1 MFGFIWV
8 IGQNWNTA
16 LGLDRGGIVSLRLR
30 HCWSLASIRHFQLS
44 YLSLF
49 PFTFLH
55 LPAFSLGLN
64 LVVFIRAHRSPV
76 SASSRFLMVSEGN
89 NCLHSAGPVCFFDSG
104 SAV

>member
-1 MFGFIWV
+1 MDSGLARGRHSVFAITTLLVLMLAFAFFGFLISHY
-8 IGQNWNTA
+8 
-16 LGLDRGGIVSLRLR
+16 SLL
-30 HCWSLASIRHFQLS
+30 
-44 YLSLF
+44 LF
-49 PFTFLH
+49 A

-104 SAV
+104 SAI